1 MAVFR
6 NNETGICVPFVSKVN
21 GFVKRRLSEKSFAF
35 WGMLSCAALGLG
47 VLAGTN
53 ASAITGTRTISFFNT
68 HTKQNLTVTYKR
80 FGQNIPVA
88 MRKINYILR
97 DWRTNQVVRMDPK
110 LIDLLWEVHTGL
122 GSRKPIHIMSGYR
135 SPRTNAML
143 RRRSR
148 AVSRVSRHMFGMAAD
163 VRFPD
168 VSVKKL
174 RNFAMRKQRGG
185 VGYYRGSFVHMDVG
199 SVRHWPRMSRRA
211 LARLFPRGG
220 ALHVARGVARPKGG
234 RVGPRSLPR
243 PTVISRAPAGVV
255 RGAPASRIS
264 RPARV
269 QVAAVQPQSKRRR
282 VKPRSS
288 FSVRLARGNIPVPRS
303 RPAQT
308 VIATA
313 APIFNGPVPLPRAN
327 PLVLTRMAQLK
338 TPRQRRSNILVA
350 SATIPLESRNAIR
363 EIAIARPVA
372 RSTVEV
378 ITARPVK
385 QKQDAPS
392 LFGLASILP
401 GFGTTEKTRSL
412 GTPVQIASA
421 GNINRPHLA
430 DGHRVNRKRKGNR
443 LITHA
448 ALERRL
454 TRVQVASR
462 LPTPKITSA
471 LQNDPF
477 RPEDEPAKKSSPFGL
492 LTSLFPMFARN
503 KQPLRRKQ

>member
-1 MAVFR
+1 MCWKFVKK
-6 NNETGICVPFVSKVN
+6 TGICVPFVSKVS
-21 GFVKRRLSEKSFAF
+21 GFMKRRVSEKSFAF

-97 DWRTNQVVRMDPK
+97 DWRTNQVVRMDPM

-168 VSVKKL
+168 ISVKKL

-199 SVRHWPRMSRRA
+199 NVRHWPRMSRRE
-211 LARLFPRGG
+211 LAKLFPKGG

-243 PTVISRAPAGVV
+243 PTVIAKAPAGVV
-255 RGAPASRIS
+255 RGAPANRIS
-264 RPARV
+264 TPTRV

-288 FSVRLARGNIPVPRS
+288 FSVRLARGNIPLPRS
-303 RPAQT
+303 RPAQST
-308 VIATA
+308 LVAA
-313 APIFNGPVPLPRAN
+313 APVFNGPVPLPRAN
-327 PLVLTRMAQLK
+327 PLVLTRMAQLNA
-338 TPRQRRSNILVA
+338 PQNRRSNILVA
-350 SATIPLESRNAIR
+350 SANIPVRSLKASR
-363 EIAIARPVA
+363 EVAIARPVA
-372 RSTVEV
+372 RSTVKV

-385 QKQDAPS
+385 LKQAEPS
-392 LFGLASILP
+392 LFGLASILT
-401 GFGTTEKTRSL
+401 GFSSTEKTRSVNA
-412 GTPVQIASA
+412 PIQVASA
-421 GNINRPHLA
+421 ARTNRPHLA
-430 DGHRVNRKRKGNR
+430 DGHGVNRKRKGNR

-448 ALERRL
+448 ALERKL
-454 TRVQVASR
+454 TRIRVASR
-462 LPTPKITSA
+462 LPAPVFTGSA
-471 LQNDPF
+471 RNNPF
-477 RPEDEPAKKSSPFGL
+477 RPEEPVKKSSPFGL
-492 LTSLFPMFARN
+492 LTSLFPMFAPD
-503 KQPLRRKQ
+503 KQPLKRKQ